1 MDLKLNIYDKK
12 EITKTYTAE
21 TYDLM
26 FGTVED
32 LLDVIDIDNIQASNK
47 AELLKAIAKVLA
59 SSMNIVKPLLKEVFD
74 GLTDE
79 ELRHTKL
86 KEIMNVIAEIIA
98 YSINQITKGNDG
110 KKLEEGNTAIPL
122 YQIFF
127 ELEMEICNR
136 FPTVDPFSIRKEK
149 MREIFLLV
157 RRLRIYD
164 EANNQNNKNKR
175 KKQIRRPASD
185 SWF

>member
-32 LLDVIDIDNIQASNK
+32 LLDVIDIDNIQASNE

-86 KEIMNVIAEIIA
+86 KELINVIAEIIA

-110 KKLEEGNTAIPL
+110 KN
-122 YQIFF
+122 
-127 ELEMEICNR
+127 
-136 FPTVDPFSIRKEK
+136 
-149 MREIFLLV
+149 
-157 RRLRIYD
+157 
-164 EANNQNNKNKR
+164 
-175 KKQIRRPASD
+175 
-185 SWF
+185 